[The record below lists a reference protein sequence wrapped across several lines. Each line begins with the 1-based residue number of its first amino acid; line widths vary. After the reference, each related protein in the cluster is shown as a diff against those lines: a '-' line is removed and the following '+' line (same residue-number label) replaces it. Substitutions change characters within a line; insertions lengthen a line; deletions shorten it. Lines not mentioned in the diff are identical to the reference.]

1 MVWGRNMETAMK
13 VVSPREAAR
22 QLGVQ
27 TSTIYSWI
35 RNGILP
41 AYKLPSGYFRIRE
54 VDLQAF
60 LTPIKGKKEP
70 GEAEEK
76 N

>member
-35 RNGILP
+35 RNGILS

-60 LTPIKGKKEP
+60 LTPAEPRKKRGKRKH
-70 GEAEEK
+70 GQ
-76 N
+76 